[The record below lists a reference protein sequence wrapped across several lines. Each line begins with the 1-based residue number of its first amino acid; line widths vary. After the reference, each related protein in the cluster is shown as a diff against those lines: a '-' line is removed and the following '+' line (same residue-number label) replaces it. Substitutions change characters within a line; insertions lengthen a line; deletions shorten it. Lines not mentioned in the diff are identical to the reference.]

1 MSSEDPTSSDAVEER
16 QDFDLETL
24 KEYSC
29 RYYENE
35 YPEIEDL
42 VVVKVME
49 YILLLFNLLLDMK
62 KCVHMFN
69 YWNITILV
77 V

>member
-16 QDFDLETL
+16 QNFDIETL

-49 YILLLFNLLLDMK
+49 YFIPFFILDMRK
-62 KCVHMFN
+62 FVHMSN
-69 YWNITILV
+69 YWNITI
-77 V
+77 

>member
-16 QDFDLETL
+16 QNFDIETL

-49 YILLLFNLLLDMK
+49 YLIPFFILDMRK
-62 KCVHMFN
+62 FVHMSN
-69 YWNITILV
+69 YWNITI
-77 V
+77 